1 MAELQLS
8 HLSRAVVA
16 TFSGLFLPRL
26 RALYRRSAER
36 AGGRRAGARVD
47 ELGLL
52 GHRVLLGRHSQRRDA
67 RTCGRAN
74 ATSVE
79 PCSFLLVLT
88 PCHRSRRRRYE
99 MMEKRSRT
107 GWPPVRGKALQ
118 GMLLAGVGGPSVS
131 VYRCAARTQDFA
143 GSGYDVRGRQQHER
157 AETYLSP
164 H

>member
-74 ATSVE
+74 DTSVE
-79 PCSFLLVLT
+79 PCSLLLVLT

-99 MMEKRSRT
+99 MMEKRPCT

-131 VYRCAARTQDFA
+131 VYHTLRGRRTRP
-143 GSGYDVRGRQQHER
+143 RGRQRHER
-157 AETYLSP
+157 AETYIFSP
-164 H
+164 LG

>member
-1 MAELQLS
+1 MS

-26 RALYRRSAER
+26 RALSRRSAER

-52 GHRVLLGRHSQRRDA
+52 GHRVLLGRRSQRCDA

-74 ATSVE
+74 DASVE

-99 MMEKRSRT
+99 MMEKRPCT
-107 GWPPVRGKALQ
+107 GWPPVRGKALP
-118 GMLLAGVGGPSVS
+118 GLLLAGVGGPVVS
-131 VYRCAARTQDFA
+131 VYHALRRRRTRL
-143 GSGYDVRGRQQHER
+143 RGRQQHER
-157 AETYLSP
+157 AETCIFSP
-164 H
+164 LG